1 MCGRYALTSDA
12 ELIAE
17 LFEADTS
24 DLDGVLEPRYNI
36 APTQSAP
43 VVVGGPRGRRA
54 GFLRWGLVPH
64 WAADPNEGA
73 RMINARSETV
83 GEKPAFRDSFLSRR
97 CLVPADGFYEWQAR
111 ARGKQPFWI
120 YPEDRPILALAGIW
134 ARWTG
139 ADGGRI
145 HTYSILTRS
154 APDELAWLHDRVPL
168 VLGSDVWEDWLARGT
183 DTEVLGRIIDQAPH
197 PQLSSYPV
205 SRKVNHAAYDEADC
219 LDEVED
225 DPLPDPQTSLF

>member
-17 LFEADTS
+17 VFDADTT
-24 DLDGVLEPRYNI
+24 DLGEDLEPRYNI

-43 VVVGGPRGRRA
+43 VVVGSRGKRRA

-64 WAADPNEGA
+64 WAGHPGDGA

-83 GEKPAFRDSFLSRR
+83 ADKPAFRDSFLSRR
-97 CLVPADGFYEWQAR
+97 CLVPADGFYEWEAR
-111 ARGKQPFWI
+111 PGGKQPFWI
-120 YPEDRPILALAGIW
+120 YPEDRPLLALAGIW

-139 ADGGRI
+139 PDGGAL
-145 HTYSILTRS
+145 HTYSILTRE
-154 APDELAWLHDRVPL
+154 APPELAWLHDRVPL
-168 VLGSDVWEDWLARGT
+168 ILGPGAWDDWLARGT
-183 DTEVLGRIIDQAPH
+183 DPEVLRGVMDRAPH
-197 PQLSSYPV
+197 PPLISHPV

-225 DPLPDPQTSLF
+225 DPTPDPQTSLF